1 MILNLGVFKL
11 INDVFFKKK
20 KIFWIK
26 KDFMDLDVDF
36 YKFSFFLG

>member
-1 MILNLGVFKL
+1 MMFL
-11 INDVFFKKK
+11 K
-20 KIFWIK
+20 KIKIFLIK

>member
-1 MILNLGVFKL
+1 MRFV
-11 INDVFFKKK
+11 FKKK
-20 KIFWIK
+20 KIFLIK

>member
-11 INDVFFKKK
+11 INDVFLKKK
-20 KIFWIK
+20 LFLIK

>member
-11 INDVFFKKK
+11 INDVFFLK
-20 KIFWIK
+20 KIFLIK